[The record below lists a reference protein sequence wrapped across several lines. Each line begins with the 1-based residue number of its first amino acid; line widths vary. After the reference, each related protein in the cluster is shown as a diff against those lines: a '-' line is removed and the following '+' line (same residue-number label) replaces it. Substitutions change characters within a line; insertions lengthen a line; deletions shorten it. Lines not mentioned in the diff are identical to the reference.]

1 MLSIIVN
8 IVTSAGPVAWSADG
22 LAVVPIEGVDRVL
35 TPDASAFITG
45 LVRRF
50 APRLRMLLAARK
62 ERQARFDAGELP
74 DFLPETARIRAA
86 DWRISPPPAPL
97 SDRRVE
103 ITGPVDRKM
112 VINGLNSG
120 AQMYMADFE
129 DANAPTWSNVIAGQ
143 NNLMDAVRRT
153 ITFTS
158 PEGKQYSLN
167 ATTSVLLVRPRG
179 LHFPQA
185 HVVVDGQRGAGPI
198 FDFGLFFFHNAQEQL
213 PRGP

>member
-1 MLSIIVN
+1 
-8 IVTSAGPVAWSADG
+8 
-22 LAVVPIEGVDRVL
+22 
-35 TPDASAFITG
+35 
-45 LVRRF
+45 
-50 APRLRMLLAARK
+50 
-62 ERQARFDAGELP
+62 
-74 DFLPETARIRAA
+74 
-86 DWRISPPPAPL
+86 PAPL

-167 ATTSVLLVRPRG
+167 ATASVLLVRPRG
-179 LHFPQA
+179 LHLPEA
-185 HVVVDGQRGAGPI
+185 HVLVDGERVPAPLV
-198 FDFGLFFFHNAQEQL
+198 DFGLFFFHNAQEQL
-213 PRGP
+213 RRGAGPYFYLPKMQSHLEARWWNEVFVHAEQALGLPVG